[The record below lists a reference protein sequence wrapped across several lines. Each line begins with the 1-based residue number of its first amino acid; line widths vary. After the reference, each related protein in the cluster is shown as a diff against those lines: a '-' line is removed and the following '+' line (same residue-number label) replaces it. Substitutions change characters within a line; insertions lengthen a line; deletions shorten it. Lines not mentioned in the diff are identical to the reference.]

1 MGSQPASAASMISY
15 SQSALCRL
23 LPGGWMGGSD
33 TSARLSSG
41 RASKLTCCSEATS
54 HLVLHRHK
62 WSIDLAE

>member
-15 SQSALCRL
+15 FQSALCRL

-54 HLVLHRHK
+54 HLVGT
-62 WSIDLAE
+62 APPQMVY